1 MTLPD
6 SRPSRALLVTVL
18 LAALAAP
25 ASAGPDRP
33 FKAKVD
39 IQELLGRSTRCL
51 GDQGQPGLEGHFRG
65 SGQATHVGAVQLLS
79 AHCVTQM
86 QNGSTFISRATM
98 TLEAANG
105 DRLTGEYS
113 GFITRS
119 DAGVFTFE
127 GTYFITGG
135 TGRFVNASG
144 TGALFWTVE
153 GDFFT
158 QVHNVSLTADGRIS
172 Y

>member
-1 MTLPD
+1 
-6 SRPSRALLVTVL
+6 VL

-25 ASAGPDRP
+25 AYAAANRP
-33 FKAKVD
+33 FKAD
-39 IQELLGRSTRCL
+39 IAVQEQLGRSTDCL
-51 GDQGQPGLEGHFRG
+51 GDQGQPGLQGHFSG
-65 SGQATHVGAVQLLS
+65 SGQATHLGAVHILS
-79 AHCVTQM
+79 VHCVTPRQDL
-86 QNGSTFISRATM
+86 SSFINRGVM
-98 TLEAANG
+98 TIEGANG
-105 DRLTGEYS
+105 DQVFAEYS

-135 TGRFVNASG
+135 TGRFVDASG
-144 TGALFWTVE
+144 MGALLWTVE

-158 QVHNVSLTADGRIS
+158 QVHGVSLTADGRIS